1 MINITKKE
9 EVVLDQIKIFNIEY
23 SEGIPV
29 NVLRKELGF
38 HEYDLVQILEELS
51 DKDLFIFKDNKF
63 SLSDSEK
70 EINTV
75 NSKKDI
81 EELELNLKE
90 KESYN
95 LIKSLVDEKNL
106 ISKYKVLLAKAFGN
120 GSGGSTPDIM
130 KPFVVEKNSCCS
142 ETYLIMG
149 VFDEKIQAQHLELYI
164 KTSFV
169 HFLVSLI
176 KNTQNASRSV
186 FAFVPIQDFN
196 EEWTDE
202 KLYKKYGLTR
212 EEIDFIEAMVKPM
225 E

>member
-1 MINITKKE
+1 MLRKINKNKKHLNRNYKCHRCFNNKIKVPDYMINITKKE

-51 DKDLFIFKDNKF
+51 DKDLVIFKDNKV

-106 ISKYKVLLAKAFGN
+106 ISKYTLEGHLLYG
-120 GSGGSTPDIM
+120 
-130 KPFVVEKNSCCS
+130 
-142 ETYLIMG
+142 
-149 VFDEKIQAQHLELYI
+149 EL
-164 KTSFV
+164 
-169 HFLVSLI
+169 
-176 KNTQNASRSV
+176 
-186 FAFVPIQDFN
+186 
-196 EEWTDE
+196 
-202 KLYKKYGLTR
+202 GLTNFR
-212 EEIDFIEAMVKPM
+212 MYHIILSLQNKGLLKPIDRDDGEYYLLV